1 MSGVGG
7 SEGEA
12 DPEGSSARASADGV
26 DDGGLQGGERLV
38 SDGLDL
44 ASIQGEGEDFPTYG
58 LDFLRHGA
66 GEPVDVVG
74 DGFPFLETGGE
85 GGAMEP
91 EAAGEVGA

>member
-1 MSGVGG
+1 M
-7 SEGEA
+7 
-12 DPEGSSARASADGV
+12 
-26 DDGGLQGGERLV
+26 V
-38 SDGLDL
+38 SDGLNL
-44 ASIQGEGEDFPTYG
+44 ATIQREGKNFPTYG

-74 DGFPFLETGGE
+74 DCFSFLESGGE